1 MPESQLSPA
10 AESLRPLSCLV
21 PASRY
26 SRKAWWYIFFPQ
38 FFLLTTQLL
47 CSQETQL
54 SDLGSGVLHGKDTQ
68 LRTQASCVSQH
79 PGKLKDTIFFS
90 SITRWNLCLFT
101 FFLGKFLISPTNKK
115 SVMMTVVPGLLANEQ
130 VPPRVL
136 LLGG

>member
-21 PASRY
+21 PADIHGRPGGT
-26 SRKAWWYIFFPQ
+26 FFPQ

-54 SDLGSGVLHGKDTQ
+54 SDLGSGILHGKDTQ

-79 PGKLKDTIFFS
+79 PGKLKDTIFFFFHHS
-90 SITRWNLCLFT
+90 MESLPFHLF
-101 FFLGKFLISPTNKK
+101 P
-115 SVMMTVVPGLLANEQ
+115 
-130 VPPRVL
+130 
-136 LLGG
+136 